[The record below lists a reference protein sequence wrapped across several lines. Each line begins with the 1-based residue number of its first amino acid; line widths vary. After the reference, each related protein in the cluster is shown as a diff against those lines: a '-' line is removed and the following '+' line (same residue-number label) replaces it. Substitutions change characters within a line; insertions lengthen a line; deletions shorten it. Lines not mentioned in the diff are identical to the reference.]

1 MIHVFRNET
10 LNHVFIILSLQKA
23 AEWLSLFKSE
33 DYPEGAFKKTFETE
47 KMTSRRATHA
57 GSWYT
62 NHGQELS
69 RELENWLVRAG
80 PCDNPARAII
90 APHAGYRYCG
100 ACAGLN
106 ESS

>member
-10 LNHVFIILSLQKA
+10 LIHVFFSILSLQKA

-100 ACAGLN
+100 ACAGLI
-106 ESS
+106 ES